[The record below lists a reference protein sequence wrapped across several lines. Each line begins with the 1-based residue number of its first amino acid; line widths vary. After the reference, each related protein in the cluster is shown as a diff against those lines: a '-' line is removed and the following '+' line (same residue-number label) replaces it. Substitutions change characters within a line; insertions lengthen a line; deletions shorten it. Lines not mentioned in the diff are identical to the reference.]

1 MSAYAHPDV
10 LVGTQWL
17 ADHLNDPNLRI
28 VEIDVNPT
36 NYDSGHIPGAVF
48 WNGLATIITPDYF
61 TNLDKKACEALFSG
75 LGISNN
81 TSIIL
86 YSAVPSLPPWGFWF
100 LKLFGHQDVRILNG
114 GRKKWL
120 AEGRGMS
127 QSTPSV
133 LPAQYHAGDPDRQL
147 WLDLEGVKS
156 AIGRQEYAILDV
168 RTQKEYDG
176 ETFIYNPPQGTER
189 AGHIPGAIH
198 LSYES
203 AMNEDGTFKPT
214 AELEGLYLSNGITR
228 EKTIVPYCAFG
239 GRASNAW
246 FVLKYLLGYPDVQPY
261 PAGWVEWS
269 KQTDGIVAHQSS
281 AL

>member
-1 MSAYAHPDV
+1 MLAYAHPEV

-17 ADHLNDPNLRI
+17 ADHLDDSNLKI

-36 NYDSGHIPGAVF
+36 NYDSGHIPRAVF
-48 WNGLATIITPDYF
+48 WNGLATIINPDYC

-81 TSIIL
+81 TSVIL

-120 AEGRGMS
+120 AEGRELS
-127 QSTPSV
+127 QVTPTLSPV
-133 LPAQYHAGDPDRQL
+133 QYFARDPQSYL
-147 WLDLEGVKS
+147 IVGLEEVKG
-156 AIGRQEYAILDV
+156 AIGRQDYVIIDV

-189 AGHIPGAIH
+189 AGHIPRAIH
-198 LSYES
+198 LYYES

-214 AELEGLYLSNGITR
+214 AELEGLYQSNGVTR
-228 EKTIVPYCAFG
+228 DKTTIPYCAFG
-239 GRASNAW
+239 GRASHTW
-246 FVLKYLLGYPDVQPY
+246 FVLKYLLGYPDVRPY

-269 KQTDGIVAHQSS
+269 KQPDLLVDHQSGQP
-281 AL
+281 